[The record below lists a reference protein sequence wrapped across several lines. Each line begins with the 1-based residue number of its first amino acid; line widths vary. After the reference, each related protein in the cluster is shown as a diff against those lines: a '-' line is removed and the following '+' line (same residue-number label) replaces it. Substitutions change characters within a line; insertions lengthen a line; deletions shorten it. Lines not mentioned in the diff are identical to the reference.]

1 MMRYKAGLIWF
12 TLLIATPVL
21 AIPYEDDLMRGEG
34 ELILE
39 GVIIRG
45 NWNITDDSILDM
57 LKWEVGD
64 PFDETALAQGQTR
77 LEASELFREVELST
91 RRGSEP
97 GSIIVIVRVREKR
110 LPYIDWF
117 EARQY
122 PESYSLNIFELETY
136 TKDRRN
142 HLKSELRLTE
152 PWMGLYL
159 DYTYALSTSSPL
171 RLYLNT
177 QAGNQTW
184 NVYPTKKREG
194 FDFNLNR
201 LGGGAG
207 LQYTSATF
215 GKIRLGADVW
225 YTNVGDE
232 PIYYKNLHD
241 DDYDPIDSR
250 DQIPPQLREV
260 HDTNW
265 TGVNLTITKDK
276 RDSELY
282 PHDGS
287 LIYIPIYAATD
298 SYADQQF
305 VRVMV
310 DARKYFPMGSGST
323 LALRARGG
331 LIEGE
336 APFYQRFS
344 IVKGSGMR
352 GIEHGWADPPFGGT
366 RMFQASFELRKPLT
380 GSRPNSFISLLLF
393 AEAGANW
400 NDDPKA
406 YPSDPDYSEPVSTIG
421 WGLSFRLP
429 VVGPLAMHVS
439 YPMLAPGDADGLHVQ
454 VDLGMA
460 F

>member
-1 MMRYKAGLIWF
+1 MIRFKVCLVWLMVVAAAPLYA
-12 TLLIATPVL
+12 V
-21 AIPYEDDLMRGEG
+21 PYEDDLMRGEG
-34 ELILE
+34 ELLLE

-45 NWNITDDSILDM
+45 NWNITDDNILDM
-57 LKWEVGD
+57 LNWNVGD

-97 GSIIVIVRVREKR
+97 GSVIVIVKVREKR
-110 LPYIDWF
+110 LPYVDWF

-122 PESYSLNIFELETY
+122 PESYSFNLFELETY
-136 TKDRRN
+136 TKNHRN
-142 HLKSELRLTE
+142 HLKSQLRLTD
-152 PWMGLYL
+152 PWGGLFL
-159 DYTYALSTSSPL
+159 DYTYALSESSPL
-171 RLYLNT
+171 RIYLES
-177 QAGNQTW
+177 QASNQTW
-184 NVYPTKKREG
+184 NTFPTQEREG
-194 FDFNLNR
+194 FDFNINR
-201 LGGGAG
+201 IGGGGG

-215 GKIRLGADVW
+215 GKVRLGADYW
-225 YTNVGDE
+225 YTNIGDK
-232 PIYYKNLHD
+232 PIYYKDVND
-241 DDYDPIDSR
+241 DGMDAIDSR
-250 DQIPPQLREV
+250 DQIPQELRDV

-265 TGVNLTITKDK
+265 TGINLTILKDK

-287 LIYIPIYAATD
+287 LIYIPVYAASD

-305 VRVMV
+305 VRVLV
-310 DARKYFPMGSGST
+310 DARRYIPLGSGST

-331 LIEGE
+331 FIEGD

-352 GIEHGWADPPFGGT
+352 GIEHGWIDPPFGGT
-366 RMFQASFELRKPLT
+366 RMVHAAFELRKPLT
-380 GSRPNSFISLLLF
+380 GSRPDSFISLLLF

-406 YPSDPDYSEPVSTIG
+406 YPSDPDYSDPVSTIG

-439 YPMLAPGDADGLHVQ
+439 YPMLAPGDADGLHIQ